1 MIKRSR
7 TFSLTKANKFI
18 DRTRRRVTRKG
29 AKKAIVNRRIKQ
41 ANTLFDE
48 ALEREND

>member
-1 MIKRSR
+1 MIKRRR
-7 TFSLTKANKFI
+7 TFGLTKANKFI